1 MPEITGKLR
10 KSLNNNIW
18 YHGTFFSSW
27 GNICENGILA
37 NYNIDKSQDL
47 DFGFG
52 FYLAPTFER
61 AERYI
66 IGLLTKDPFISKDE
80 QPIILGFEFNPL
92 EWFESDTYITKAF
105 PTFDDEFALFVFD
118 NRTENLRG
126 SKQHNYDVIYGVMS
140 DSVPTISILEYQMGR
155 KSKEDVLADLKVG
168 TSMKQISLHKQELC
182 DIIKLKEAY
191 ILDKETGERKE
202 LDINDYSR

>member
-1 MPEITGKLR
+1 M
-10 KSLNNNIW
+10 W
-18 YHGTFFSSW
+18 YHGTFLSSW
-27 GNICENGILA
+27 GNICEKGVLA

-52 FYLAPTFER
+52 FYLAPTSEK

-66 IGLLTKDPFISKDE
+66 TGLLAKDPFISKEE

-92 EWFESDTYITKAF
+92 EWFESDTCNTKAF
-105 PTFDDEFALFVFD
+105 TSFDDEFALFVFN

-155 KSKEDVLADLKVG
+155 KSKEDVLADLKIG

-191 ILDKETGERKE
+191 ILDKETGKRKE
-202 LDINDYSR
+202 LNINDYSR